1 MEILLSFHM
10 KLLLHLF
17 FICTKDLL
25 HSSTSITEKSYVQTT
40 DLLSGALARKGK
52 KVL

>member
-1 MEILLSFHM
+1 MEILVCFHM
-10 KLLLHLF
+10 KLFLHLF

-25 HSSTSITEKSYVQTT
+25 HSSESITEELLT
-40 DLLSGALARKGK
+40 DHRPTVRGSGKKGK